1 MATDH
6 VGPVRVAV
14 LNDYEIVVNG
24 IARMLEPY
32 ADRVRVVETST
43 GIPSMGESDVVL
55 YDTFSQAQG
64 NVLEVQEV
72 SSMTGAAVVL
82 YSWNLD
88 PTLVAEALRR
98 GAAGYLSKTLDGA
111 GLADAL
117 VKVATGQRVLPG
129 DRGHG
134 EEHGAWPGQE
144 QGLSAREAEMMALIT
159 QGYSNAE
166 IAERSYLSINS
177 VKTYIRTAYR
187 KLGLSRRSQAVR
199 WGLEH
204 GFLPPEPRRTN
215 TARGVAEVAA
225 PRQ

>member
-14 LNDYEIVVNG
+14 LNDYEIVVHG
-24 IARMLEPY
+24 VARMLEPY
-32 ADRVRVVETST
+32 ADRVRVVETAT
-43 GIPSMGESDVVL
+43 GIPAMGESDVVL
-55 YDTFSQAQG
+55 YDTFGQAQG
-64 NVLEVQEV
+64 NVLDVREVA
-72 SSMTGAAVVL
+72 SMTGAAVVL
-82 YSWNLD
+82 FSWNLD
-88 PTLVAEALRR
+88 ATLVAEALRR
-98 GAAGYLSKTLDGA
+98 GASGYLSKT
-111 GLADAL
+111 
-117 VKVATGQRVLPG
+117 R
-129 DRGHG
+129 DRGQG

-187 KLGLSRRSQAVR
+187 KLGLTRRSQAVR

-204 GFLPPEPRRTN
+204 GFLPPEPRRTD
-215 TARGVAEVAA
+215 TARGVPEVAA
-225 PRQ
+225 PRP